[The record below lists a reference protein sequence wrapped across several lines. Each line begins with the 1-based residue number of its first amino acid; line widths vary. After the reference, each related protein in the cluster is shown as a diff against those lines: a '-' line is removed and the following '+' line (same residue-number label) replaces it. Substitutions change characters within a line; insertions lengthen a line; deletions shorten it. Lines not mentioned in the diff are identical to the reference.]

1 MVSTLGVRARRLRA
15 SPPPRLHL
23 SQAGRDTAPGR
34 PLHSSV
40 VVTEGCAD
48 PSGGVQGLGR
58 GTGALFAQTGG
69 VEGVGTLVP
78 DPGV

>member
-1 MVSTLGVRARRLRA
+1 MVSTLGVHAGRLRA

-23 SQAGRDTAPGR
+23 SQAGRDVGPGR

-40 VVTEGCAD
+40 VVTEGCAG
-48 PSGGVQGLGR
+48 PPGGVQGLGR

-69 VEGVGTLVP
+69 VKGVDTLVP
-78 DPGV
+78 DLEV